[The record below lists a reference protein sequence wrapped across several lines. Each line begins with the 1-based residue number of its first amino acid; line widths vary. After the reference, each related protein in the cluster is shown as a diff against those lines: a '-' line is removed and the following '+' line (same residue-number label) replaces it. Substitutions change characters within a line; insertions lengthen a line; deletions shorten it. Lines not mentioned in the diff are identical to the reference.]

1 MTIVVVVVAMRKVCN
16 NSVKIYFIMSLS
28 AIWDP
33 MQPVCPQ
40 MLLFSNPGVYEIN
53 DLLLFFGGGGVGAN
67 RVYCGGFKKT
77 RKREVINPG

>member
-53 DLLLFFGGGGVGAN
+53 DLLLFFGGGGGWVQTECIVGDS
-67 RVYCGGFKKT
+67 KKQESE
-77 RKREVINPG
+77 R

>member
-53 DLLLFFGGGGVGAN
+53 DLLLFFGGGGGAN

-77 RKREVINPG
+77 RK